1 MPSHE
6 MVHVDVERFVNF
18 MILTENARGVPIG
31 RYAPV
36 KVAELI
42 DLRTSGNITVDR
54 ALINI
59 NSLCYITDQVVPLLI
74 SK

>member
-1 MPSHE
+1 
-6 MVHVDVERFVNF
+6 
-18 MILTENARGVPIG
+18 VPIG